1 MEKLQLAL
9 CKINAAVVW
18 FYCFHFIPPLMD
30 GVTRNPLAAWAKLH
44 ENKMSIILD
53 TSGFYF
59 TTK

>member
-1 MEKLQLAL
+1 M

-18 FYCFHFIPPLMD
+18 FYCFHFIPPEMD